1 MFLVGNTENT
11 AHILSQ
17 ILEASRVLLLDF
29 HISLEIVMRALLP
42 PPGRS
47 HLFVSTGV
55 KQSYFSEVSM
65 EEN

>member
-11 AHILSQ
+11 THILSQ
-17 ILEASRVLLLDF
+17 ISESSKVLLLDF
-29 HISLEIVMRALLP
+29 HMSLEAVMKAHLP
-42 PPGRS
+42 PPERG

-55 KQSYFSEVSM
+55 KQSYFSKVSM